1 MNLVPKNVLNP
12 VFIRS
17 AAGYDVVDRDEAKR
31 LLKKRKIAKNGQRFG
46 RFTDGVRRW
55 VACVAVYVSRKF
67 KERPQMS
74 SGESARMSPSRP
86 TRGAVWSG
94 TYARNLSG
102 FVAHHDRSVAMFNGW
117 KPKVKVTPIQA
128 DASTVKERAILY
140 MPGDGKQPRRGVNVA
155 SRPKR
160 EIRRNPEGELE
171 ILDGGTWVL
180 IAAADASELISAG
193 RAVAV
198 N

>member
-1 MNLVPKNVLNP
+1 MNLVPKNVANP

-17 AAGYDVVDRDEAKR
+17 AAGYDVIDRDEAKR
-31 LLKKRKIAKNGQRFG
+31 LLKRKEISKNGQRFG

-55 VACVAVYVSRKF
+55 VACVPVYLSRRF

-102 FVAHHDRSVAMFNGW
+102 FVANHGRSVALFNGW
-117 KPKVKVTPIQA
+117 KPKAKITPIQA
-128 DASTVKERAILY
+128 DANTVKDRAILY
-140 MPGDGKQPRRGVNVA
+140 FPTAGMTTAETQALHA
-155 SRPKR
+155 SSRKR
-160 EIRRNPEGELE
+160 
-171 ILDGGTWVL
+171 V
-180 IAAADASELISAG
+180 
-193 RAVAV
+193 
-198 N
+198 